1 MYPYV
6 QTRPRKITPAFT
18 PSGVYVLP
26 LMAKGKHRDKGT
38 GSIFKEGT
46 GYRAQIVI
54 GYDSNGRPKYKRVRC
69 KSHKEAVEAL
79 KTLQSL
85 QGQDRLASPSTLRLG
100 AYLDQWLAT
109 RETRIAPNTYRQY
122 EWIVRMHL
130 NPSLGHLKLTEL
142 KRAAIQSLIDA
153 KANPG
158 AGKEPLARNTLRTIR
173 NILHK
178 ALNDAVRD
186 EIIPTNP
193 ANLVEVPKLPGSV
206 RDFLDRE
213 QAQRLIEE
221 AKQDR
226 AIGTLALFLLYTGVR
241 IGEGT
246 GVRWQDIDFDR
257 REVRICGQLQRVK
270 GKLEYRPTTKTNQD
284 RVIPINGTLYGELL
298 QLRQRHEAMR
308 FDDPDGLAFL
318 NQFGRRMDQKYFL
331 NHLARLCRQAGIK
344 VVSPHELR
352 HTAAT
357 IGLMANGNL
366 HAVKELLG
374 HSQVSLT
381 ADLYGHALLESKRGL
396 TNDLEEAFQ
405 ATPSGQ
411 VGG

>member
-1 MYPYV
+1 
-6 QTRPRKITPAFT
+6 
-18 PSGVYVLP
+18 
-26 LMAKGKHRDKGT
+26 
-38 GSIFKEGT
+38 
-46 GYRAQIVI
+46 
-54 GYDSNGRPKYKRVRC
+54 
-69 KSHKEAVEAL
+69 
-79 KTLQSL
+79 
-85 QGQDRLASPSTLRLG
+85 
-100 AYLDQWLAT
+100 
-109 RETRIAPNTYRQY
+109 
-122 EWIVRMHL
+122 
-130 NPSLGHLKLTEL
+130 
-142 KRAAIQSLIDA
+142 
-153 KANPG
+153 
-158 AGKEPLARNTLRTIR
+158 
-173 NILHK
+173 
-178 ALNDAVRD
+178 
-186 EIIPTNP
+186 
-193 ANLVEVPKLPGSV
+193 
-206 RDFLDRE
+206 
-213 QAQRLIEE
+213 
-221 AKQDR
+221 
-226 AIGTLALFLLYTGVR
+226 VR

-357 IGLMANGNL
+357 IGLMSNGNL

>member
-1 MYPYV
+1 
-6 QTRPRKITPAFT
+6 
-18 PSGVYVLP
+18 
-26 LMAKGKHRDKGT
+26 MAKGKHRDKGT

-100 AYLDQWLAT
+100 VYLDQWLAT
-109 RETRIAPNTYRQY
+109 RESRIAPNTYRQY

-226 AIGTLALFLLYTGVR
+226 AIGTLTLFLLYTGVR

-298 QLRQRHEAMR
+298 QMRQLHEAMR
-308 FDDPDGLAFL
+308 FNDPDGLAFL

-405 ATPSGQ
+405 TTPSGQ